1 MRDNIKMEKVT
12 TFMCD
17 ELIADAI
24 IKLNDK
30 GYDTLYCCSGHVD
43 EILPAPYIMF
53 GYEASIA
60 FSITGITTPNNW
72 KYDCEKYSN
81 NIPLRLRM
89 YRPITDEEYE
99 IFGVEGIIKI
109 AMKELNNWVDSL
121 PDSKFKNAYTHT
133 TIKKI

>member
-1 MRDNIKMEKVT
+1 MKDNIKIEKTT
-12 TFMCD
+12 TFLCD

-53 GYEASIA
+53 GYEASIG

-72 KYDCEKYSN
+72 LYDCEGYSHD
-81 NIPLRLRM
+81 IPLKLRI
-89 YRPITDEEYE
+89 YRPITDEEYK
-99 IFGVEGIIKI
+99 IFGVETIIKI

-121 PDSKFKNAYTHT
+121 TVNKFKDMYTHT
-133 TIKKI
+133 TVKKL